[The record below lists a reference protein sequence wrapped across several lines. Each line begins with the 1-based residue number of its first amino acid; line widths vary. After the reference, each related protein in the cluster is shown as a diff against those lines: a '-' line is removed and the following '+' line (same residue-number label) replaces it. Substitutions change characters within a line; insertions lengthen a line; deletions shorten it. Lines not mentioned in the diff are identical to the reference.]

1 MLVKPVLYMNRSGRA
16 LTLLWRERP
25 FKPENILICYDDA
38 SLPVGKIRLRAH
50 GSAGGHKG
58 MASVLEALGNESCA
72 RLRFGVAGEKLPEEL
87 TDYVLS
93 PFDPAEEEAVLE
105 RFPDAFEAVKVYLSE
120 GIEPAMSRF
129 NP

>member
-1 MLVKPVLYMNRSGRA
+1 MNRSGQA

-25 FKPENILICYDDA
+25 FKPENMLVCYDDA
-38 SLPVGKIRLRAH
+38 ALSVGKIRLRAH

-105 RFPDAFEAVKVYLSE
+105 RFPDALEAVKVYLSE
-120 GIEPAMSRF
+120 GIEPAMCRF